1 MLMSVTDF
9 QMEKGRD
16 YQENVAKYQL
26 TFKHRD
32 REKEKEKIYDAK
44 LIISE
49 FSER

>member
-1 MLMSVTDF
+1 MSVTDF

-32 REKEKEKIYDAK
+32 REQEKEKEIYDAK
-44 LIISE
+44 LIIS
-49 FSER
+49 